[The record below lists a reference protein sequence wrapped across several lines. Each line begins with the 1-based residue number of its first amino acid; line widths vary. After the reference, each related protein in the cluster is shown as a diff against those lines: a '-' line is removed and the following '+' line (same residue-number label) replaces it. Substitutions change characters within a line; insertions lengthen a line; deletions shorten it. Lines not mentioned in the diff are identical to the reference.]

1 MDHII
6 SSRLA
11 DLTRRGVLGSLTAA
25 GVGFAFFGPRG
36 TKDNR
41 DGRLVLDYW
50 EKWTGQEGAAM
61 QGIVD
66 RFNQSQS
73 KLFVRYFTISE
84 IDKKGA
90 IAIAG
95 GAPPDLI
102 GLYAYNIPGYAESNA
117 ILPLND
123 LARSAGIRQ
132 ENYALAVREL
142 VEHQGKQWGVANT
155 CGSVGLYYNKAIFRE
170 RGLDPERPPRTIA
183 ELDEMARAL
192 TITGPDGRL
201 SRVGFVHTEPGWWS
215 WDWGHFFGGSLY
227 DLDTDSATA
236 TAAANIAA
244 FDWVQSYGK
253 NYGVDKLLGLQSGLG
268 VYSSAEQGFLS
279 GRVAM
284 VAQGPWLA
292 NIIKRFTPDLDYG
305 AAPMPVIDSLYD
317 PTQPV
322 ALIESDVLVI
332 PRGARNPEAS
342 MEFIAFT
349 QRRENVEELSRIHCK
364 ASTLATSTPEFF
376 ATHPNRCVAMH
387 DQLAK
392 SPRAF
397 TSPRTRVWL
406 EFKDEMES
414 GFQKLWRLEEPAKA
428 VLQRVQ
434 DRAQLLLADAA
445 RQRNARAALRAKV

>member
-1 MDHII
+1 MDHPTPTPL
-6 SSRLA
+6 STLA
-11 DLTRRGVLGSLTAA
+11 RRTVLGSLTAA
-25 GVGFAFFGPRG
+25 GLGFALFGPRG
-36 TKDNR
+36 AKDNR

-61 QGIVD
+61 QAIVD
-66 RFNQSQS
+66 RFNNSQS
-73 KLFVRYFTISE
+73 KLFVRYFTIRE
-84 IDKKGA
+84 IDKKAA

-95 GAPPDLI
+95 GSPPDLI

-123 LARSAGIRQ
+123 LAASAGINQ
-132 ENYALAVREL
+132 ENYALAVRKL

-155 CGSVGLYYNKAIFRE
+155 CGSVGLYYNKSIFRE

-183 ELDEMARAL
+183 ELDDVAKAL
-192 TITGPDGRL
+192 TITAPDGRL

-227 DLDTDSATA
+227 DPSTDSATA
-236 TAAANIAA
+236 TAAANAAA
-244 FDWVQSYGK
+244 FDWVQSYGR
-253 NYGVDKLLGLQSGLG
+253 NYGVEKLLGLQSGLG
-268 VYSSAEQGFLS
+268 NYSSAEQGFLS

-305 AAPMPVIDSLYD
+305 AAPMPVIDNLYD
-317 PTQPV
+317 PTQPI

-364 ASTLATSTPEFF
+364 ASTLATSSPEFF
-376 ATHPNRCVAMH
+376 ATHPNRCVAIH

-406 EFKDEMES
+406 EYKDEMES
-414 GFQKLWRLEEPAKA
+414 GFQKLWRLEEPAKV

-434 DRAQLLLADAA
+434 DRAQLLLSDAA